1 MFDQHAI
8 AVRARDMLQYPAKSS
23 VRIALAAYIAY
34 LELCSVQTK
43 VTTKNF
49 KGFTQRSAGP
59 LWGLLKT
66 CLEQLAKASVWSKPY
81 RELLEP
87 EYGFDEFVND
97 LALLKHKKKSIT
109 EVVHLTKVRLLANVT
124 NRVFGDHL
132 RFGYFQNVKQDRF
145 SHAHSGRFVI
155 AHGGGTFIRALNY
168 SGQHSFADLQAFA
181 VSSDGKAIPLQPLLF
196 WEQCPKHPSDRP
208 HCFLFDSSNRDNTE
222 FEFKAAGLSCTLKI
236 DAKGFYG
243 ALATELQWLRTED
256 RPVVPLPLENLQ
268 TRSAFWDIRDAYSVA
283 AKV

>member
-66 CLEQLAKASVWSKPY
+66 CLEQLGKASVWSKPY

-109 EVVHLTKVRLLANVT
+109 DVVHLTKVRLLANVT

-155 AHGGGTFIRALNY
+155 AHGDGTFIRALNC
-168 SGQHSFADLQAFA
+168 SGQHSFADLR
-181 VSSDGKAIPLQPLLF
+181 GI
-196 WEQCPKHPSDRP
+196 R
-208 HCFLFDSSNRDNTE
+208 
-222 FEFKAAGLSCTLKI
+222 
-236 DAKGFYG
+236 GF
-243 ALATELQWLRTED
+243 
-256 RPVVPLPLENLQ
+256 
-268 TRSAFWDIRDAYSVA
+268 I
-283 AKV
+283 